1 MNENKEV
8 GQGVELGILPVNQES
23 SVETPDKENEEL
35 NTETDGAEGAPE
47 TSAEENKVSYSRFS
61 NINQRRKE
69 AERRAWELEREI
81 EELKQRREVRKDESD
96 DIPAEWFELTGGDTP
111 QSRKAYQILRN
122 TLNPSE
128 DKIRQLAEEAY
139 YQAEV
144 TESRRVSE
152 NERTIDDQLEDV
164 SISLGRDL
172 SDDEEVALLEI
183 MDEYSAKDEENNI
196 YSLFP
201 AEKAW
206 EIYEMQSGSRVSSRK
221 MARDRAASM
230 ISSPSQ
236 GEPALQG
243 RSKANKDFDPSWG
256 AWEGQ
261 LNKFK

>member
-1 MNENKEV
+1 MDENNAV
-8 GQGVELGILPVNQES
+8 GQGVDLGTLPVNQEGS
-23 SVETPDKENEEL
+23 AETPDKENEQVGA
-35 NTETDGAEGAPE
+35 ETNGAEGAPATSDEE
-47 TSAEENKVSYSRFS
+47 TKVSYSRFS

-81 EELKQRREVRKDESD
+81 EELRQRPEVRKDESG

-128 DKIRQLAEEAY
+128 DKIRQLAEQAY

-152 NERTIDDQLEDV
+152 NERTLDDQLEDV

-172 SDDEEVALLEI
+172 SDDEELALLEI
-183 MDEYSAKDEENNI
+183 MDEYSAKDEEDRI

-221 MARDRAASM
+221 MARDRAAST

-236 GEPALQG
+236 GEPAPQG
-243 RSKANKDFDPSWG
+243 RGRTNKYFDPSWG

-261 LNKFK
+261 LNKLS